1 MLRNKKLTRLLS
13 LIAAF
18 SVLLTAFAGINV
30 SAEVLS
36 VANQRFY
43 ENFEGYGNETYTNY
57 DSQPYEGW
65 TTLSIGGTSTN
76 ITKLNLSSVSAGAS
90 GNAFKMGFE
99 KKAGTDNANI
109 VSIYR
114 NPNIVIGRDD
124 IVISGDVFVPE
135 TNANDG
141 KQFIRFFVTR
151 GLSTENVAATT
162 DGAVAYQQYNTPAFG
177 IFLDN
182 ENKTAGGKKWR
193 IKVVA
198 PISSN
203 NYNEYYPPEL
213 QNYEITDNKWYN
225 ICYVYHPTT
234 GDVDYYIDGK
244 LLTSHPTGESYN
256 ITNASGNVTGIYK
269 MPDLAPGKALGNIF
283 LCAGGKKDAETAVMY
298 DNISVVN
305 TPSASNVK
313 YAETEKG
320 ADYIFADWDIP
331 VDKTTISDDN
341 ISVKK
346 MAEDDFIFSGVGAT
360 EVNDYTVDFK
370 GSNGV
375 GIQLGSALNT
385 AYERYQ
391 VKVSGVEDVYGN
403 TVERVYN
410 LALKDVVAGD
420 TMEIKGTP
428 FTTDFA
434 TGVAGWTESNTTV
447 AFAENT
453 GAPNDT
459 MTGLLK
465 ATLSVDNYYA
475 KFSSPDL
482 NLPIDDTV
490 EYVDLDFDLKP
501 ESTGSYEAYI
511 YFANEAENA
520 NIGFFINKTR
530 IKAMSAGA
538 LQLDGKQAVLD
549 PTSILGVWRA
559 YRLRYYP
566 KKGEIE
572 VYTGTTKQTLS
583 QKPVF
588 TEKTYL
594 ERDADKKGT
603 KHFTWDTATYGDTF
617 KKIVFRPS
625 KASTTYIDN
634 IYAVS
639 YSRKQPVTALK
650 AVTFA
655 DTNGAMRAN
664 DKLVGA
670 KNITLHLDNT
680 TVEPTVTLDGA
691 AVAGTFDAVNGT
703 YNITLDTIILGN
715 REYTLNINGTDYTFA
730 TGAGELKVSNLR
742 FVNTR
747 DEKVENPLL
756 NGEVYAAVDVINSNS
771 EPETPYL
778 IWAAYSGTKIDFIS
792 FDKIEAFP
800 GFDDTVKGRALN
812 VTEDHTTIK
821 AFLWDGLTTLTP
833 LLREETLT
841 KAN

>member
-43 ENFEGYGNETYTNY
+43 ENFEGYGNATYTDYN
-57 DSQPYEGW
+57 SKPYEGW
-65 TTLSIGGTSTN
+65 TTLSIGGTPAEITN
-76 ITKLNLSSVSAGAS
+76 LNLSSVDAGAR

-99 KKAGTDNANI
+99 KTAAGNANI

-114 NPNIVIGRDD
+114 NPNIAIGSDD
-124 IVISGDVFVPE
+124 IVISGDVFVPA
-135 TNANDG
+135 TNPDDA

-151 GLSTENVAATT
+151 GLSTDRVAATDDWAT
-162 DGAVAYQQYNTPAFG
+162 AYYQYNNPAFG
-177 IFLDN
+177 IYLDN
-182 ENKTAGGKKWR
+182 EVPKTGGDKKWR

-198 PISSN
+198 PISTN
-203 NYNEYYPPEL
+203 NHNEYYPSEL

-234 GDVDYYIDGK
+234 GGVDYYIDGK
-244 LLTSHPTGESYN
+244 LLTSHPTGKSYN
-256 ITNASGNVTGIYK
+256 ISNATGTYI

-283 LCAGGKKDAETAVMY
+283 LCAGGKMDAETAVMY

-331 VDKTTISDDN
+331 VDKTTINDAN

-346 MAEDDFIFSGVGAT
+346 MAADDFIFSGVGAT

-375 GIQLGSALNT
+375 GIQLDTALNT

-420 TMEIKGTP
+420 TMEIKGNP

-434 TGVAGWTESNTTV
+434 TGVAGWTGSNSYISV
-447 AFAENT
+447 ASAEKT

-459 MTGLLK
+459 ILK
-465 ATLSVDNYYA
+465 ATLSDSITYA
-475 KFSSPDL
+475 KISSPDL
-482 NLPIDDTV
+482 NLPIDNTV
-490 EYVDLDFDLKP
+490 EYVDLGFDLKP
-501 ESTGSYEAYI
+501 EANNSTDSYEAYI
-511 YFANEAENA
+511 YFANEAENP
-520 NIGFFINKTR
+520 NIGFFINKTL
-530 IKAMSAGA
+530 IKAMSADV
-538 LQLDGKQAVLD
+538 LRLDGKQTVLD
-549 PTSILGVWRA
+549 QTSILGVWRA

-566 KKGEIE
+566 KEGKIE
-572 VYTGTTKQTLS
+572 VYTGATKETLS
-583 QKPVF
+583 QEPVF
-588 TEKTYL
+588 TEKTYST
-594 ERDADKKGT
+594 RVDNKGSN
-603 KHFTWDTATYGDTF
+603 HFTWNPETYGDKF
-617 KKIVFRPS
+617 KKIVIKPT

-680 TVEPTVTLDGA
+680 TVAPTVKLDGA

-715 REYTLNINGTDYTFA
+715 KEYTLNINGTNYTFA

-742 FVNTR
+742 FEDTNN
-747 DEKVENPLL
+747 EKVENPLV
-756 NGEVYAAVDVINSNS
+756 NGKVYAAVDVINSNS
-771 EPETPYL
+771 TPETPYL

-792 FDKIEAFP
+792 FDKIEALP
-800 GFDDTVKGRALN
+800 GFDRTVKGTELN
-812 VTEDHTTIK
+812 VTDDHTTIK

-841 KAN
+841 RAN